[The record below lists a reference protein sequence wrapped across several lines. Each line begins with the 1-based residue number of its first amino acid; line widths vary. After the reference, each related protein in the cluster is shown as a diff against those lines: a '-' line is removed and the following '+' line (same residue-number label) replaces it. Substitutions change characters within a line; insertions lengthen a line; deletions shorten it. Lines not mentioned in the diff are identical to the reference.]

1 MGLLLVMRINQYT
14 AEIYQILSKGQFIS
28 SNSADE
34 KTRKLFVQVEDNFA
48 DLARYFAEINLT
60 LERGDEYFY
69 FSRPESRADLE
80 RKVESAYRWI
90 DIVDFF
96 KTHDSA
102 FGSGYRFSPA
112 DIVVKLNVDAM
123 LKNKLASL
131 KRHTRTDK
139 FDDAIQRLI
148 DTLCREGFAELEN
161 EVTNSYKVLAS
172 FSYLENLIMSI
183 HIPEEIADEIPE

>member
-1 MGLLLVMRINQYT
+1 MSIINRT
-14 AEIYQILSKGQFIS
+14 AEVFQILSKGQFIS

-34 KTRKLFVQVEDNFA
+34 RIRKLFVQIEDNFA
-48 DLARYFAEINLT
+48 ELSRYFAEINLT

-69 FSRPESRADLE
+69 FSRPESRVDLE
-80 RKVESAYRWI
+80 RKVESAYKWI

-112 DIVVKLNVDAM
+112 DIMVKLNVDAM
-123 LKNKLASL
+123 LKSKLGSL
-131 KRHTRTDK
+131 KRHTKTDK

-148 DTLCREGFAELEN
+148 DTLCREGFTELEN

-172 FSYLENLIMSI
+172 FSYLEDLIMSI
-183 HIPEEIADEIPE
+183 HIPEEIQNEIPE

>member
-1 MGLLLVMRINQYT
+1 MPITNRT

-28 SNSADE
+28 SNSSDE
-34 KTRKLFVQVEDNFA
+34 KIRKLFVLVEDNFA

-80 RKVESAYRWI
+80 RKVESAYKWI

-96 KTHDSA
+96 KTHDSV

-123 LKNKLASL
+123 LKSKFAGL

>member
-1 MGLLLVMRINQYT
+1 MPITNRT

-34 KTRKLFVQVEDNFA
+34 KIRKLFVQVEDNFA

-80 RKVESAYRWI
+80 RKVESAYKWI

-123 LKNKLASL
+123 LKSKLASL